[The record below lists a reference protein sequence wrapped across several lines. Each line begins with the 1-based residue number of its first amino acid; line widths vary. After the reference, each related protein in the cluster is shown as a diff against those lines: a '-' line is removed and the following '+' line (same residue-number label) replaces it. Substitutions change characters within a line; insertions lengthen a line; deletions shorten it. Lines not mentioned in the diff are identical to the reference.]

1 MPDRDREENDLEIAV
16 DPDDVTRVSASL
28 SDNRFILNVGEDITE
43 ADRTRVEDAGLEI
56 IRTLDT
62 IGYLVVEGE
71 ESDVASLP
79 YDYAPDVNLSLESP
93 D

>member
-1 MPDRDREENDLEIAV
+1 MAV
-16 DPDDVTRVSASL
+16 DPEVVSRVSASL
-28 SDNRFILNVGEDITE
+28 SDNRYILNVGEDITE

-56 IRTLDT
+56 VRTLDP

>member
-16 DPDDVTRVSASL
+16 DPDDFTRVSASL
-28 SDNRFILNVGEDITE
+28 SDNRFILNVGEDVTE